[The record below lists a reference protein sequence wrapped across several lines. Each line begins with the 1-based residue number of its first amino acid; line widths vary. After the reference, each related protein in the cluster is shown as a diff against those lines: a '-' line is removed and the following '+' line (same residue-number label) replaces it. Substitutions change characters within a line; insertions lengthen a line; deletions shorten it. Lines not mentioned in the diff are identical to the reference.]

1 MHSFVYI
8 SSFWIQKNE
17 RKQMTLMEVEEEEN
31 EKIKLTSKID
41 DEKVYIKA
49 FP

>member
-1 MHSFVYI
+1 
-8 SSFWIQKNE
+8 
-17 RKQMTLMEVEEEEN
+17 MTLMEVEEEEN